1 MKASA
6 ALARLLDCT
15 WSTSRRCILRG
26 FCQIWNIAYE
36 GREWDEE
43 PLRVFVVPHSHID
56 PGWLK
61 TVGEY
66 YEEDV
71 KGILETVVTTLS
83 KVRAQE
89 GVRM

>member
-1 MKASA
+1 M
-6 ALARLLDCT
+6 
-15 WSTSRRCILRG
+15 
-26 FCQIWNIAYE
+26 
-36 GREWDEE
+36 
-43 PLRVFVVPHSHID
+43 RVFVVPHSHID

-89 GVRM
+89 GASM